1 MAAQHQPGEIID
13 NRYRILHFLGQGGI
27 GTTYAAEHLE
37 SGEKVAIKAVSL
49 RQVDDIKVL
58 ELFEREARILS
69 QLDHSAIPRYVDSFQ
84 AGKRRRRV
92 FYLVQQLAEGLSLA
106 KLVEMRWHPDEAKVR
121 QIAERVLGILVY
133 LQQLTPPVIH
143 RDIKPENIIYR
154 ADGQLFLVDFG
165 AVQDVYHHT
174 STGGSTVAGTYGYM
188 APEQFRGK
196 AVLGTD
202 LYGLG
207 ATLVFLLTRKP
218 PTELPQ
224 HKLKID
230 FRSHVR
236 IEKRFCN
243 WIDHLIEPVA
253 DDRFLCAEEAL
264 VVLKGKQEFTH
275 PSALLNNRRPVNSP
289 IVIIDDGG
297 QLAIDIPPVGLR
309 TDCSQFFVLQPLVF
323 NIFSFFLFG
332 LTSQLTLVS
341 GNAQGLW
348 GSILGLIRSTFYWNL
363 LTSHIWIWLWLWV
376 ILLEFF
382 MISGILILVRFLITS
397 ISQTQLKVNTDRFQ
411 LERRFFGW
419 RYKTIQG
426 KTKEITGIELKS
438 IGLSMNKAPITVCV
452 LRYRLRQYRFGCF
465 LTEKE
470 KEWLVTEVREFLAI
484 SSSSIVKK

>member
-121 QIAERVLGILVY
+121 QIAERVLEILVY

-165 AVQDVYHHT
+165 AVQDVYHQT
-174 STGGSTVAGTYGYM
+174 LTGGSTVAGTYGYM

-196 AVLGTD
+196 TVLGTD

-207 ATLVFLLTRKP
+207 ATLIFLLTRTS
-218 PTELPQ
+218 PTELPH

-236 IEKRFCN
+236 IENRFCN
-243 WIDHLIEPVA
+243 WIDRLIEPVTE
-253 DDRFLCAEEAL
+253 DRFLCAEEAL
-264 VVLKGKQEFTH
+264 AVLQGKPEFDRQTCT
-275 PSALLNNRRPVNSP
+275 PQTRRPTNSP
-289 IVIIDDGG
+289 ITLINDRDRLHVEIPPIWLRSPHSRLFALFPAIIDGI
-297 QLAIDIPPVGLR
+297 LLLMLWITAI
-309 TDCSQFFVLQPLVF
+309 SSYVLTSTGSIYL
-323 NIFSFFLFG
+323 SLYGLFG
-332 LTSQLTLVS
+332 LGLFVQFLRSAIFRFIFKLDAHKFALQFYFLGWCSQ
-341 GNAQGLW
+341 
-348 GSILGLIRSTFYWNL
+348 R
-363 LTSHIWIWLWLWV
+363 
-376 ILLEFF
+376 
-382 MISGILILVRFLITS
+382 
-397 ISQTQLKVNTDRFQ
+397 
-411 LERRFFGW
+411 
-419 RYKTIQG
+419 IQG
-426 KTKEITGIELKS
+426 QTKEITDIELKP
-438 IGLSMNKAPITVCV
+438 IGLSMKKAPITVCV

-465 LTEKE
+465 LTERE
-470 KEWLVTEVREFLAI
+470 KEWLVAEIRDFLAN
-484 SSSSIVKK
+484 SSASIVKK

>member
-121 QIAERVLGILVY
+121 QIAERVLEILVY

-165 AVQDVYHHT
+165 AVQDVYHQT
-174 STGGSTVAGTYGYM
+174 LTGGSTVAGTYGYM

-196 AVLGTD
+196 TVLGTD

-207 ATLVFLLTRKP
+207 ATLIFLLTRTS
-218 PTELPQ
+218 PTELPH

-236 IEKRFCN
+236 IENRFCN
-243 WIDHLIEPVA
+243 WIDRLIEPVTE
-253 DDRFLCAEEAL
+253 DRFLCAEEAL
-264 VVLKGKQEFTH
+264 AVLQGKPEFDRQTCT
-275 PSALLNNRRPVNSP
+275 PQTRRPTNSP
-289 IVIIDDGG
+289 ITLINDRDRLHVEIPPIWLRSPHSRLFALFPAIIDGI
-297 QLAIDIPPVGLR
+297 LLLMLWITAI
-309 TDCSQFFVLQPLVF
+309 SSYVLTSTGSIYL
-323 NIFSFFLFG
+323 SLYGLFG
-332 LTSQLTLVS
+332 LGLFVQFLRSAIFRFIFKLDAHKFALQFYFLGWCSQ
-341 GNAQGLW
+341 
-348 GSILGLIRSTFYWNL
+348 R
-363 LTSHIWIWLWLWV
+363 
-376 ILLEFF
+376 
-382 MISGILILVRFLITS
+382 
-397 ISQTQLKVNTDRFQ
+397 
-411 LERRFFGW
+411 
-419 RYKTIQG
+419 IQG
-426 KTKEITGIELKS
+426 QTKEITDIELKP

-465 LTEKE
+465 LTERE
-470 KEWLVTEVREFLAI
+470 KEWLVAEIRDFLAN
-484 SSSSIVKK
+484 SSASIVKK